1 MSLLTALGA
10 IKLTHILLSPIT
22 YVPLK
27 KLRLSPASDTAT
39 HRLNRTR
46 SVATVSPPEP
56 HPVVGLSIPRIS
68 DIDPLSHAA
77 VLLESITSYC
87 WAAAI

>member
-1 MSLLTALGA
+1 MSPLTAVGA

-27 KLRLSPASDTAT
+27 RLRLSPASVTAA

-46 SVATVSPPEP
+46 SVATVNPPEP
-56 HPVVGLSIPRIS
+56 PPVVGLLNPRIS

-77 VLLESITSYC
+77 VLLGSITSYC
-87 WAAAI
+87 WAADI